1 MKYSY
6 YAVYCAA
13 MALPSINKTLLACVV
28 FILPMGLTSAD
39 QIPLPPEPTN
49 LSEKEQSAL
58 IAIYDS
64 LVAESRPLQVGDP
77 ESDVLKR
84 MGDPEG
90 TMTIGSRQRLSYGDG
105 SIITADG
112 KIVQINN
119 IPEEWLAAPS
129 RTAFE
134 DYQRAKGNVWYMGK
148 WMTKWEVQEAYRK
161 AVKAKDLKEQRVVH
175 GKTQKAKREQ
185 QIARAKAPMLDYR
198 QNGQRISQSELTVK
212 GKVTVVDFYADWC
225 GPCKQIAPYLQKL
238 ATDPE
243 VAVRKVDIVTWG
255 SPVAKQWKLSSI
267 PNMRVYDKSGR
278 AVGKPTHDIREVMQ
292 LVREAKRN

>member
-1 MKYSY
+1 MNNLYF
-6 YAVYCAA
+6 AVYSAA
-13 MALPSINKTLLACVV
+13 MSLTSISKTLFACALL
-28 FILPMGLTSAD
+28 ILSTGLTSAD
-39 QIPLPPEPTN
+39 QIPLPPEPAN

-84 MGDPEG
+84 MGSPEG

-134 DYQRAKGNVWYMGK
+134 DYQKAKGNVWYMGK
-148 WMTKWEVQEAYRK
+148 WMTKWEAQEAYRK
-161 AVKAKDLKEQRVVH
+161 AIKAKDLKEQRVVH

-267 PNMRVYDKSGR
+267 PNMRVYDKNGR
-278 AVGKPTHDIREVMQ
+278 AVGKPIHDIREVMK
-292 LVREAKRN
+292 LVREAKRK